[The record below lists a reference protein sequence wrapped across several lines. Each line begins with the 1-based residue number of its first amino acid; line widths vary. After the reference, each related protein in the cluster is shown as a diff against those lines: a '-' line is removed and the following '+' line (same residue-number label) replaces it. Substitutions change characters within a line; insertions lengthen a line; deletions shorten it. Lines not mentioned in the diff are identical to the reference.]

1 MKNKIQTYESET
13 AENVAWYNKALEER
27 DIFIEELGKMKQHM
41 DPSSISL
48 NDIMRKLRAE
58 DPANFR
64 QVMSDLEYQ
73 GKDPTWYQQEFMEAL
88 G

>member
-1 MKNKIQTYESET
+1 MKNKIQTHEIET
-13 AENVAWYNKALEER
+13 AENVTRYNKALEER

-64 QVMSDLEYQ
+64 
-73 GKDPTWYQQEFMEAL
+73 
-88 G
+88 